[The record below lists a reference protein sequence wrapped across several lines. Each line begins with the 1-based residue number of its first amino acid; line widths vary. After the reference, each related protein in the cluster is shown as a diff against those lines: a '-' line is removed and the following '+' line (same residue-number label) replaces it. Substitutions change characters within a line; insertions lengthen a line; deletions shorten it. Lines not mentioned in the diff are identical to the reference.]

1 MEHELN
7 TALTVLKLR
16 VQMLRRRAT
25 TDEQIAA
32 RLGEIAASVDEVRR
46 ASARLLARMGHDA
59 PEVRA
64 PAQSA
69 GPSIADPVAK
79 PHVAVINDD
88 TTFLRLMDELLGH
101 EEGYRVSTSF
111 VGGEAHSFVREV
123 QPDLVVLDLVF
134 GDSAE
139 QGWRTLDLLTL
150 DPATTRIPVIVCS
163 AATTLLHQHA
173 DWLRRFDVEVLPK
186 PFDVDDLLSRIA
198 DCLGATDAGT
208 CDANRQAPHI
218 VLDRGPYS
226 GTDGPPGKDGLAG
239 PSSPHGTTSARALV
253 ARGET

>member
-1 MEHELN
+1 MEESPRSPGPHHELN
-7 TALTVLKLR
+7 SALTVLTLR
-16 VQMLRRRAT
+16 VQMLRRRVPS
-25 TDEQIAA
+25 DERLGE

-88 TTFLRLMDELLGH
+88 TTFLRLMDELLGR

-150 DPATTRIPVIVCS
+150 DPATRRIPVIVCS

-186 PFDVDDLLSRIA
+186 PFDLDALFDLVA
-198 DCLGATDAGT
+198 TTLGEP
-208 CDANRQAPHI
+208 R
-218 VLDRGPYS
+218 S
-226 GTDGPPGKDGLAG
+226 GT
-239 PSSPHGTTSARALV
+239 ARID
-253 ARGET
+253 